1 LGRSRGGFSTKIN
14 LICDRNG
21 LPITVEIAPGQAH
34 ESPRLIPLV
43 DTICVRS
50 SGAPKRRPRK
60 LAGDKGCSS
69 EKNRTGLKARKIIPV
84 IAHRDNESGRQEET
98 FDREAYRERNI
109 IERLI
114 GWMKELRRIATRYE
128 KLASHYLGMLK
139 LGMIRQYLKTE

>member
-1 LGRSRGGFSTKIN
+1 ME
-14 LICDRNG
+14 
-21 LPITVEIAPGQAH
+21 ITAGEAH

-43 DTICVRS
+43 DSINVRS
-50 SGAPKRRPRK
+50 SGAPKRRPEK

-69 EKNRTGLKARKIIPV
+69 KDNRRDLKTRRIISV
-84 IAHRDNESGRQEET
+84 LAHRDNESGRDEET

-128 KLASHYLGMLK
+128 KLGVHYLGMLK
-139 LGMIRQYLKTE
+139 LGMIQQYLKTA